1 MNIKDLIEKDLIR
14 KQSIDQEEIKGSIVM
29 SERFLQR
36 ADGNLEMSFFDIS
49 FLLAYTAMFHAA
61 RALLFKAGYKERS
74 HFGMIAALKEVYS
87 KDPEIL
93 ACLNTLD
100 TYRLARHSVQ
110 YSGELS
116 NELDAVQS
124 IKDAKK
130 FVKIVKTRLKL

>member
-1 MNIKDLIEKDLIR
+1 MNIKELLEKDLIR
-14 KQSIDQEEIKGSIVM
+14 KQTVDQEEIRGSVII
-29 SERFLQR
+29 SERFLER
-36 ADGNLEMSFFDIS
+36 AEGNLEMEFFDIS

-74 HFGMIAALKEVYS
+74 HFGMIAALKYVYN
-87 KDPEIL
+87 KDPEML
-93 ACLNTLD
+93 DWLNTLD

-124 IKDAKK
+124 IKDARR
-130 FVKIVKTRLKL
+130 FIRTVKSRLK